1 MDTKNI
7 SVETNHVRVIGNTD
21 PDKVKNDMIGQ
32 VVEKYGVDVTN
43 IKIKK

>member
-1 MDTKNI
+1 MINI
-7 SVETNHVRVIGNTD
+7 KIETNYVRVIGNTD

-32 VVEKYGVDVTN
+32 VAEKFGVDVTN